1 MMDATATVARIG
13 RAIERNGLEAVLIGN
28 AGAAIHGAPVTTDD
42 IDFLY
47 RRTPANLR
55 KIRRIAE
62 DLEAV
67 VFAPFCATSGILR
80 MMNDDETLQV
90 DFMDQ
95 VSGIRSFEGIRKR
108 ARQVT
113 IEGAKLMVADLSDII
128 KMKRAAGRAKDRAV
142 LEILEKTLEATQT
155 NQEDK
160 PSSA

>member
-1 MMDATATVARIG
+1 MDATAIVARIG
-13 RAIERNGLEAVLIGN
+13 RALERNGLEAVLIGN
-28 AGAAIHGAPVTTDD
+28 AGAAIHGAPVTTVD

-55 KIRRIAE
+55 KIKRIAK

-67 VFAPFCATSGILR
+67 VFAPFYPTSGILR

-95 VSGIRSFEGIRKR
+95 VSGVRSFEGIRKR

-128 KMKRAAGRAKDRAV
+128 KMKRAAGRARDRAV

-155 NQEDK
+155 NQENK
-160 PSSA
+160 PSRA